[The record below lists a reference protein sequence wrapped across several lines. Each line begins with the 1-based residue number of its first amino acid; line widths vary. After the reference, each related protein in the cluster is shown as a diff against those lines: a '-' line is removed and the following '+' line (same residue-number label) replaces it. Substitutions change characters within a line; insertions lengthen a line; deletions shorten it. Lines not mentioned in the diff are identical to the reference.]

1 MPDISLYMAA
11 FCRKAEE
18 LATEVENFRVQ
29 KTGRLMKSHGELQ
42 LGVAFMK

>member
-1 MPDISLYMAA
+1 MPESPLYMTA

-18 LATEVENFRVQ
+18 LSTEVENFRVQ
-29 KTGRLMKSHGELQ
+29 KTVRLMKSHGELQ